1 MLDPTLLEFKCTGKC
16 RHLQVFPIK
25 AISQGIFSTAFG
37 SHLHCLG
44 LRSRTYLKA
53 TVRAPNRSHAF
64 TGGAGHL
71 HHHKLGQW
79 MGVPARKWP
88 RSLRH
93 RSFYD
98 LRILEQRQRFL
109 KIFWYFRDRMYTER
123 PPDMAKLLSGAI
135 RLLAEKVIWRCD
147 TAPWAI
153 NIVF

>member
-64 TGGAGHL
+64 TGGGGAPPSS
-71 HHHKLGQW
+71 QT
-79 MGVPARKWP
+79 
-88 RSLRH
+88 RSMDGGSCQEMAALT
-93 RSFYD
+93 
-98 LRILEQRQRFL
+98 ETPEFL
-109 KIFWYFRDRMYTER
+109 
-123 PPDMAKLLSGAI
+123 
-135 RLLAEKVIWRCD
+135 
-147 TAPWAI
+147 
-153 NIVF
+153 